1 MLKTNKIIFLK
12 LFKFKL
18 FFNNTKNLL
27 NNNQIFNFIKIFK
40 LFLNLKNFGIFIP
53 DTFFIE
59 SNWIFSFWKKG
70 FISNFKLM
78 RWYFLDFFFLKKL
91 PCFLINLTNNNIIS
105 KEIKKKDFPLINI
118 FKIILHKKNT
128 NKNIGDYFLYNSGFL
143 LNLDLLFFFI
153 KLFHFFKKYKN
164 V

>member
-59 SNWIFSFWKKG
+59 SN
-70 FISNFKLM
+70 
-78 RWYFLDFFFLKKL
+78 
-91 PCFLINLTNNNIIS
+91 
-105 KEIKKKDFPLINI
+105 
-118 FKIILHKKNT
+118 
-128 NKNIGDYFLYNSGFL
+128 
-143 LNLDLLFFFI
+143 
-153 KLFHFFKKYKN
+153 
-164 V
+164 